1 MKAKSLEMFT
11 TSFRVKNEAEFEKEP
26 LIAKLIKYCSKES
39 QRYKLSNGKYVFTI
53 KTKGYRFPDD
63 LDRKFRDVVLK
74 HKKIGDICMIKAVGF
89 DKNKFVGCRLG
100 MVG

>member
-1 MKAKSLEMFT
+1 MKVESREMYT
-11 TSFRVKNEAEFEKEP
+11 TSFRVKNEAEFEREP
-26 LIAKLIKYCSKES
+26 LIVKLIKYCLKEN
-39 QRYKLSNGKYVFTI
+39 QRYKLPNDRYVFTI

-74 HKKIGDICMIKAVGF
+74 HNKIGDICMIKAVGF
-89 DKNKFVGCRLG
+89 NKGKFVGCRLG